1 LLQNG
6 CARPQR
12 KKYVTPL
19 CRAKLDEIKA
29 KLEHGI
35 LLLNE
40 WNVVA
45 CFFRRHLLGED
56 IELAVKL
63 GGHVVSGHVLSH
75 TFTSFYEKVDKHN
88 KEGTKYY

>member
-1 LLQNG
+1 MRQEG
-6 CARPQR
+6 CP
-12 KKYVTPL
+12 KLTDPL
-19 CRAKLDEIKA
+19 CRTKLDEIKA
-29 KLEHGI
+29 KLEHRI

-40 WNVVA
+40 WTVVA
-45 CFFRRHLLGED
+45 CFFRRHLLGEG

-63 GGHVVSGHVLSH
+63 AFGGGHVVSGHVSSH